1 MKTAL
6 LFVTLMTA
14 AGAACSSASSPAP
27 SAETCPVLP
36 TTTTCIDPSPS
47 YKNDVAPIIA
57 SACKP
62 CHFPGG
68 LAVGV
73 SPGYDF
79 STYPNVDNLETGIL
93 NELSNCD
100 MPPIHGLATFGIAA
114 DSVPGISTA
123 QASTFANWFHCGG
136 LDN

>member
-6 LFVTLMTA
+6 LFVTLVTV

-27 SAETCPVLP
+27 SEETCPVLP
-36 TTTTCIDPSPS
+36 MTATCPNPKTS
-47 YKNDVAPIIA
+47 YTNDVAPIIA

-68 LAVGV
+68 VAVSV
-73 SPGYDF
+73 SPGYNF
-79 STYPNVDNLETGIL
+79 STYANVDNLETGIL

-100 MPPIHGLATFGIAA
+100 MPPIHGLAEFGIAP
-114 DSVPGISTA
+114 DSVPGITTA
-123 QASTFANWFHCGG
+123 QATTFADWFACGG
-136 LDN
+136 PDN